1 MLKLDIEQS
10 TLIFVKTYVVMLHV
24 NWCMYWNSL
33 SSLPDWCMS
42 IKVLTFENGT
52 IYDSLICFSGFG
64 IDFIA
69 DALRGTGFYEKAH
82 LEIIKADGTGAVIA
96 YYYS

>member
-1 MLKLDIEQS
+1 
-10 TLIFVKTYVVMLHV
+10 
-24 NWCMYWNSL
+24 
-33 SSLPDWCMS
+33 MS

-69 DALRGTGFYEKAH
+69 DALRGTGFYQKAH

-96 YYYS
+96 EQVFEKTREKFTLYRPIVLELF